1 MNKDEFN
8 KKLESIGVSKY
19 IFQQYLIE
27 LLHFK
32 NYCKNNNIPYIVSF
46 QKINNQYNNLVAHL
60 VIDGDIN
67 IINILVKDNKNNY
80 YIARIE
86 NNNYNLYNTTIKI
99 ADNYAETHKSKI
111 SRGERVKDASIVLK
125 YIEHNYI
132 KNIYYES
139 DNTNK
144 YYSQNKFIMYIPFL
158 ETNKYKCLCSNPDCY
173 CKTARYKYIAPLNIY
188 KQKNIYII
196 DIITIFKLDRYMTS
210 KYPIVI

>member
-86 NNNYNLYNTTIKI
+86 NNNYNLYNT
-99 ADNYAETHKSKI
+99 
-111 SRGERVKDASIVLK
+111 ASL
-125 YIEHNYI
+125 
-132 KNIYYES
+132 
-139 DNTNK
+139 
-144 YYSQNKFIMYIPFL
+144 
-158 ETNKYKCLCSNPDCY
+158 
-173 CKTARYKYIAPLNIY
+173 
-188 KQKNIYII
+188 
-196 DIITIFKLDRYMTS
+196 
-210 KYPIVI
+210 